1 MGLCVR
7 SIRSL
12 TSRRRENE
20 RMSKKATEKGE
31 GSKKKKKS
39 RGECVVSKE
48 GGREGGVGTDLDLA
62 HTLYTMPVLLL
73 IF

>member
-48 GGREGGVGTDLDLA
+48 EGGVGTDLDLA